1 MRKLDVSEITKAVR
15 RLSME
20 ANTELGEDIVGAF
33 KACRETE
40 RSPTGV
46 DVLGQLL
53 ENAGISLSEKMPLC
67 QDTGVAVVFL
77 DIGQEVELAGG
88 DVVEA
93 VNEGVRQ
100 GYKDGYLRKSIVK
113 DPLRR
118 VNTGDNTPAIIHT
131 RIVPGTGVTVTV
143 APKGGGSENMSG
155 VAMLKP
161 SQGVEGVKKFIME
174 KVSDAGSNPCPP
186 IIIGVGIGGTMEIA
200 ALIAKRALLR
210 QIGQRNPDE
219 YYAALETEMLDK
231 INRLGVGPMGLGG
244 DTTCLEVFIET
255 HPCHIA
261 SLPVAVNVQ
270 CHSARHKEA
279 HL

>member
-1 MRKLDVSEITKAVR
+1 MRKLDVGEITRTVR

-20 ANTELGEDIVGAF
+20 ANTELGGDIVGAF
-33 KACRETE
+33 KACREAE

-46 DVLGQLL
+46 DVLDQLL
-53 ENAGISLSEKMPLC
+53 LNAEISLAEKMPLC

-77 DIGQEVELAGG
+77 DIGQEVELTGG

-131 RIVPGTGVTVTV
+131 RIVPGAGVTVTV

-161 SQGVEGVKKFIME
+161 SQGVEGVKKFILE
-174 KVSDAGSNPCPP
+174 KVSEAGSNPCPP
-186 IIIGVGIGGTMEIA
+186 IIIGVGIGGTMEMA

-210 QIGQRNPDE
+210 SIGQRNPDD
-219 YYAALETEMLDK
+219 YYAALETELLDR